1 MISLYVK
8 RTFSLVDFKNLILS
22 LSFNTQLWCVW
33 VGISLSYVEV
43 RWVPWMCEFMFLV
56 KFGMVS
62 TNISLNIFMPSF
74 CFPILGLSLHI
85 HWYSQWFQ
93 SLRVSLYL
101 FFFLLLRFNNLYQFT
116 FKFASSDLS
125 WPCVQ
130 PSWKPRIYIYS
141 SIWSPSV
148 AVLFFA
154 SPC

>member
-43 RWVPWMCEFMFLV
+43 RWVPWMCEFMFLI

-85 HWYSQWFQ
+85 RWYSQWF
-93 SLRVSLYL
+93 SFCY
-101 FFFLLLRFNNLYQFT
+101 
-116 FKFASSDLS
+116 SDLIIS
-125 WPCVQ
+125 ISL
-130 PSWKPRIYIYS
+130 PSSLPVLISPDHVCSLPENQGYIYS
-141 SIWSPSV
+141 SILSPSV